1 MNIMMNDDKIEVCG
15 IKYTPNQT
23 KEDFLKFN
31 LSASNARIDMIR
43 NSDLNISTKEMA
55 LTYEQ
60 MVSDLVMEL
69 YETRRILE
77 EIQNDRDLLLG
88 MFMEFSDYKKVE

>member
-1 MNIMMNDDKIEVCG
+1 MNIMMNDDRIEVCG
-15 IKYTPNQT
+15 IKYSPNQT
-23 KEDFLKFN
+23 KEDFLDFN
-31 LSASNARIDMIR
+31 KNASLTRINMIQ
-43 NSDLNISTKEMA
+43 NSNLNKSTKEMA

-69 YETRRILE
+69 YETRKILE

-88 MFMEFSDYKKVE
+88 MFMEFSDYRKIE